1 MQPDP
6 INTLDAELLEA
17 FAGFFLSYR
26 YDNARPSPQFH
37 REVWADYTSE
47 KRRVAV
53 AAPRDHAKSTAF
65 THDFILATV
74 LFHIESYVLLLGA
87 SEEMSQE
94 HLQNISTELHDNELF
109 ETNPQF
115 KVKKWIVDQKTEIQ
129 CIMGDGW
136 EFRIVARGAEQRI
149 RGRLWKGRRPG
160 LIVCDDIEE
169 DEAVE
174 NKDRRDKFKM
184 WFLRAAKQA
193 LRFGGRIRVHGTI
206 LHEDS
211 LLANLIKADG
221 WNGRIYRAHK
231 GFDDFADILWPEKFT
246 ARALQIKRDEFVSMG
261 DAAGYSAEWLN
272 DPLDNDERF
281 FRRQD
286 FLPME
291 PQDHE
296 TDKLYLASADL
307 AVSKSDKYDKTSMGV
322 SGMDLRNVM
331 HMVDKRGGRWDSLE
345 IIEQMFSIQARYD
358 PVMFALEGG
367 AITQTFLPVLYNE
380 MQRRGKWINVV
391 VIQSTQDKR
400 RRAVSIQ
407 RRMRAGSVRWD
418 MDAEWFPG
426 VQDQMLRFTGYSKN
440 AGVDDDVDMVALN
453 SLAWEQWYELE
464 QSDFEGRDSDDDD
477 RVPSPPRYSGRSTV
491 TGY

>member
-1 MQPDP
+1 
-6 INTLDAELLEA
+6 
-17 FAGFFLSYR
+17 
-26 YDNARPSPQFH
+26 
-37 REVWADYTSE
+37 
-47 KRRVAV
+47 
-53 AAPRDHAKSTAF
+53 
-65 THDFILATV
+65 
-74 LFHIESYVLLLGA
+74 
-87 SEEMSQE
+87 
-94 HLQNISTELHDNELF
+94 
-109 ETNPQF
+109 
-115 KVKKWIVDQKTEIQ
+115 
-129 CIMGDGW
+129 
-136 EFRIVARGAEQRI
+136 
-149 RGRLWKGRRPG
+149 
-160 LIVCDDIEE
+160 
-169 DEAVE
+169 
-174 NKDRRDKFKM
+174 
-184 WFLRAAKQA
+184 
-193 LRFGGRIRVHGTI
+193 
-206 LHEDS
+206 
-211 LLANLIKADG
+211 
-221 WNGRIYRAHK
+221 
-231 GFDDFADILWPEKFT
+231 
-246 ARALQIKRDEFVSMG
+246 MG

-345 IIEQMFSIQARYD
+345 IIEQMFSIQTRYD

-407 RRMRAGSVRWD
+407 RRMRAGAVRWD

-464 QSDFEGRDSDDDD
+464 QSDFEGRDSDDED
-477 RVPSPPRYSGRSTV
+477 RAPPPPRYSGRSAV